1 MRTTLALSFQEDKAK
16 KGRKKKKKKKISFP
30 LQKKKVPQGTFLVEE
45 AVGDKEGNI
54 FRNVSSY

>member
-16 KGRKKKKKKKISFP
+16 KGRKKKKKKISFP

>member
-16 KGRKKKKKKKISFP
+16 KGRKKKKISFP
-30 LQKKKVPQGTFLVEE
+30 LQKKKVPLGTFLVEE

>member
-1 MRTTLALSFQEDKAK
+1 MRTTLALSFQEEKEK
-16 KGRKKKKKKKISFP
+16 KVRKKKKKISFP

>member
-16 KGRKKKKKKKISFP
+16 KGRKKKKKISFP